1 MGKFEL
7 AFHCGGRPRH
17 HGGRPPRPYRSR
29 IGGDQSLSSNN
40 MGIEVS
46 VRDNDVEQA
55 IKALKR
61 KIARDGLL
69 KQLKSKK
76 AYEKPSERRKRKERE
91 SKRRLRKALARRA
104 RRIPRG

>member
-1 MGKFEL
+1 L
-7 AFHCGGRPRH
+7 
-17 HGGRPPRPYRSR
+17 
-29 IGGDQSLSSNN
+29 SNN
-40 MGIEVS
+40 NTGIEVS

-76 AYEKPSERRKRKERE
+76 TYEKPSERRKRKERE
-91 SKRRLRKALARRA
+91 SKRRIRKALARRA
-104 RRIPRG
+104 RRIPKE

>member
-1 MGKFEL
+1 
-7 AFHCGGRPRH
+7 
-17 HGGRPPRPYRSR
+17 
-29 IGGDQSLSSNN
+29 

-69 KQLKSKK
+69 KQLSKK

-104 RRIPRG
+104 RRMPRS

>member
-1 MGKFEL
+1 MT
-7 AFHCGGRPRH
+7 
-17 HGGRPPRPYRSR
+17 
-29 IGGDQSLSSNN
+29 SNN

-76 AYEKPSERRKRKERE
+76 TYEKPSERRKRKERE
-91 SKRRLRKALARRA
+91 SKRRIRKALARRA
-104 RRIPRG
+104 RRIPKE

>member
-1 MGKFEL
+1 
-7 AFHCGGRPRH
+7 
-17 HGGRPPRPYRSR
+17 
-29 IGGDQSLSSNN
+29 LSIST
-40 MGIEVS
+40 GIEVS

-76 AYEKPSERRKRKERE
+76 NYEKPSEKRKRKERE
-91 SKRRLRKALARRA
+91 SKRRIRKALARRA
-104 RRIPRG
+104 RRIPKE

>member
-1 MGKFEL
+1 M
-7 AFHCGGRPRH
+7 
-17 HGGRPPRPYRSR
+17 
-29 IGGDQSLSSNN
+29 SLSSNN
-40 MGIEVS
+40 TGIEVS

-91 SKRRLRKALARRA
+91 SKRRIRKAMARRA
-104 RRIPRG
+104 RRTPRS

>member
-1 MGKFEL
+1 LKESYFLEQVRQEGQPVQSGREH
-7 AFHCGGRPRH
+7 FHIEWQVID
-17 HGGRPPRPYRSR
+17 SV
-29 IGGDQSLSSNN
+29 SNQT
-40 MGIEVS
+40 GIEVT

-55 IKALKR
+55 LKALKR

-91 SKRRLRKALARRA
+91 SKRRIRKAMARRA
-104 RRIPRG
+104 KRAFRT